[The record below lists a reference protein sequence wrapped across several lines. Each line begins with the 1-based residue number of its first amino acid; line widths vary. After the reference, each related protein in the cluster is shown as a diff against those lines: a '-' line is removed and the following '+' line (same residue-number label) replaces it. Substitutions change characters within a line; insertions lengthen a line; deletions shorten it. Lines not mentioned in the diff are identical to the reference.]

1 MSLTQARRELERKLA
16 QTKRL
21 AFLVG
26 DPTTS
31 QRLMEL
37 REELAEAIRKFPS
50 RRESISEDEVRA
62 RAHDIWEQHGCPHG
76 RDQEFWVRAEREL
89 VETAQDHS

>member
-21 AFLVG
+21 ASLVG

-31 QRLMEL
+31 RRLMEL

-50 RRESISEDEVRA
+50 RRENISEDEVRA
-62 RAHDIWEQHGCPHG
+62 RAHDIWNS
-76 RDQEFWVRAEREL
+76 
-89 VETAQDHS
+89 TAALAAGTKNFGFGLKGSL